1 MWLRGLF
8 LDHFWLKLFSLLLA
22 MLVWLAVRANIVREA
37 SFREFGDRE
46 ATRNFTARPVMVMTE
61 SGAHPAVRIE
71 PAFVDI
77 AVRGVAQDV
86 ERLDVRD
93 VRAFVRI
100 PDHPEGETPAPVHV
114 QLPPDAAL
122 VMVSPGVVRVLPI
135 PVATNA
141 PDADPPPAAPP
152 APSLPP
158 AGAGRGAP

>member
-61 SGAHPAVRIE
+61 SGAHPAVRID
-71 PAFVDI
+71 PPFVDI

-100 PDHPEGETPAPVHV
+100 PDRPEAETAVPVHV

-122 VMVSPGVVRVLPI
+122 VMVSPGVVRVVSLAVP
-135 PVATNA
+135 TNV
-141 PDADPPPAAPP
+141 PPATTPVPTEPGA
-152 APSLPP
+152 
-158 AGAGRGAP
+158 AGTP